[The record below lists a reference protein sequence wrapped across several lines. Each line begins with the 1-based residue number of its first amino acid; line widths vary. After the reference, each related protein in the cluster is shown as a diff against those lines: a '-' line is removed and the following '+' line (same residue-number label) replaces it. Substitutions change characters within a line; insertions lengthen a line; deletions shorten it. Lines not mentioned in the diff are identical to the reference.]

1 MERTKDF
8 ANQLIHAIE
17 QDPKLDT
24 VDSTDNEVQ
33 QVGDSYVFRA
43 YSAVDRIIPGR
54 RGPGSRVPV
63 GQVTYTVTITAH
75 SERFGEDDKTS

>member
-24 VDSTDNEVQ
+24 VDSSDYEAQ
-33 QVGDSYVFRA
+33 KVGDSYVFSA
-43 YSAVDRIIPGR
+43 YDNVNRVVPGR
-54 RGPGSRVPV
+54 RGPGSRMPV
-63 GQVTYTVTITAH
+63 GRVTYTVTITAH
-75 SERFGEDDKTS
+75 SERFDEDDKTS